1 MENNKKHVPN
11 YEIST
16 YGTPTQ
22 ERQSPRNTY
31 TYSGTDSV
39 KTHGGSYL
47 RNRDKQRGNGGS
59 NEGTSK

>member
-16 YGTPTQ
+16 YGAPTQ

-47 RNRDKQRGNGGS
+47 RNRDK
-59 NEGTSK
+59 